1 MHINVAYHSFNNSMI
16 AQAWNFNNHII
27 VQLKI
32 NHYVRSTSISLLI
45 IVYVLLI
52 LCKFYVCVINF
63 KTDICRF

>member
-1 MHINVAYHSFNNSMI
+1 MI

-32 NHYVRSTSISLLI
+32 NHYVRSISISLLI

-52 LCKFYVCVINF
+52 LCKFYVYVINF